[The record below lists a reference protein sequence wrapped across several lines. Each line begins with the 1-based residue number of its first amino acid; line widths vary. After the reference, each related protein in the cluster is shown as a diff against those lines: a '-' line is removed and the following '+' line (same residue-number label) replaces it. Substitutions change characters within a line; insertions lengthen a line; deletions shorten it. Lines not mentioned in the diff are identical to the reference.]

1 MIQINISQLYISRAD
16 ETVPALEKIPAMQ
29 RRRLSGIAKLA
40 INSAIGSLN
49 AETVDYIVWA
59 SQYGDEHKTRSPCC
73 N

>member
-40 INSAIGSLN
+40 IYSAIGSLN
-49 AETVDYIVWA
+49 A
-59 SQYGDEHKTRSPCC
+59 
-73 N
+73 